1 MNAKDRIPD
10 ALIQPTESANLAA
23 AFAAE
28 SSARARVAQSDFPG
42 ATAACRDLYA
52 DIVGCYCM
60 AVLGDTA
67 LVKEVEQ
74 DIWCR
79 LEEELSKADLTRT
92 VRSVVLGLA
101 RRRCARLLETASTPT
116 DAAAPDRSAVET
128 AQRDTLCVVARRLL
142 ARLRP
147 SDRELLIL
155 RYVSNLTYA
164 EIGPLWETSESDARS
179 RLSQALVRAT
189 VIARGVESS
198 YG

>member
-1 MNAKDRIPD
+1 MNGKDRIPD
-10 ALIQPTESANLAA
+10 APTQPTESAGLAA

-28 SSARARVAQSDFPG
+28 FSARARVAQLDFHG
-42 ATAACRDLYA
+42 ATAACRELYT

-60 AVLGDTA
+60 AALGDTA
-67 LVKEVEQ
+67 LVKDVEQ

-79 LEEELSKADLTRT
+79 LEAELSTADLTRT

-101 RRRCARLLETASTPT
+101 RRRCARLLETTATRMA
-116 DAAAPDRSAVET
+116 AAAPDRAATEA

-155 RYVSNLTYA
+155 RYVCNLTYA

-189 VIARGVESS
+189 AIARGEEPS